1 METIKKTISD
11 PEGNLM
17 SIETTVTE
25 REQSSVELTIDS
37 KGNIK
42 PTVKV
47 YDVNIEVA
55 SEKAKLILRNL
66 IDEYKIK
73 ISE

>member
-11 PEGNLM
+11 PQGNLM

-25 REQSSVELTIDS
+25 REQSSVELTVDS